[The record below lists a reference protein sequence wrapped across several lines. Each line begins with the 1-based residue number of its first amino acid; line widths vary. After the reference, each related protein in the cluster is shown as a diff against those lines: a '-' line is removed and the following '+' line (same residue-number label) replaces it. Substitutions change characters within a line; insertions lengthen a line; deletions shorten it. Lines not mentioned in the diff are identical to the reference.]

1 MANFSVDRDRFL
13 HLLLLLGLS
22 YALGKLL
29 LYFIEDWSP
38 TAAYGLAITV
48 VCQVSNAVLKLTTQE
63 AEDSAHDE
71 KKGQLSKQGT
81 PGANNK
87 KKRK

>member
-1 MANFSVDRDRFL
+1 MANVSLDRSRLL

-22 YALGKLL
+22 YAGGKLL
-29 LYFIEDWSP
+29 LYCIEDWSP

-63 AEDSAHDE
+63 AEGNDHDG
-71 KKGQLSKQGT
+71 KKTIGGNPK
-81 PGANNK
+81 K
-87 KKRK
+87 KKRAKKDA